1 MTKLGIATLA
11 LGLFIGAGRARAS
24 GLNISPVQL
33 WLSPDVSKSLITL
46 RNEGSE
52 EGRYQITAMLWDEDA
67 KAGMKL
73 SPTEDIVVF
82 PTILQLKPGETK
94 GLRVGPVVP
103 FGPIEKT
110 YRVFI
115 EEMPAPQKAET
126 RATVRVLTRIG
137 IPVFLAP
144 VKAFED
150 RRLSAIQVGKSGASV
165 DVENTGNVHFRID
178 TVRLEGFGEGGAKLF
193 EKQAQGWY
201 VLAAGHKRY
210 DLEIPRASC
219 GQVRKLIVS
228 VRTDGEQ
235 VFQEPLA
242 TPGGA
247 CGT

>member
-1 MTKLGIATLA
+1 VSKLGIATLA

-24 GLNISPVQL
+24 GLNVSPVQV
-33 WLSPDVSKSLITL
+33 WLTPDVSKSLITL
-46 RNEGSE
+46 RNEGPDE
-52 EGRYQITAMLWDEDA
+52 ARYQITAMLWDEDSRT
-67 KAGMKL
+67 GMKL
-73 SPTEDIVVF
+73 SPTEDVVVF
-82 PTILQLKPGETK
+82 PTLLQLKPGETK
-94 GLRVGPVVP
+94 GLRVGPAVP
-103 FGPIEKT
+103 FGPVEKT

-126 RATVRVLTRIG
+126 RATVRVLTRVG
-137 IPVFLAP
+137 IPVFFAP

-150 RRLSAIQVGKSGASV
+150 HRLSAIQLGKSSASV
-165 DVENTGNVHFRID
+165 EVENTGNVHFRVE

-193 EKQAQGWY
+193 EQQANGWY

-210 DLEIPRASC
+210 ELEIPRAAC
-219 GQVRKLIVS
+219 AQVRKLVVS
-228 VRTDGEQ
+228 VKTDDEH

>member
-1 MTKLGIATLA
+1 M
-11 LGLFIGAGRARAS
+11 
-24 GLNISPVQL
+24 N
-33 WLSPDVSKSLITL
+33 
-46 RNEGSE
+46 
-52 EGRYQITAMLWDEDA
+52 WDEDA

-73 SPTEDIVVF
+73 SPTEDVVVF
-82 PTILQLKPGETK
+82 PTLLQLKPGETK
-94 GLRVGPVVP
+94 SLRVGPAVP

-115 EEMPAPQKAET
+115 EEMPAPQKPQT

-150 RRLSAIQVGKSGASV
+150 RRLSAIEVGKTGASV
-165 DVENTGNVHFRID
+165 DVENTGNVHFRVE
-178 TVRLEGFGEGGAKLF
+178 TVRLEGFGDGGARLF

-201 VLAAGHKRY
+201 ILAAGHKRY
-210 DLEIPRASC
+210 DLEIPRNGCA
-219 GQVRKLIVS
+219 QVRKLVVS
-228 VRTDGEQ
+228 VKTDGEQ
-235 VFQEPLA
+235 VQQQALQ

>member
-1 MTKLGIATLA
+1 MSKLGIVTLA
-11 LGLFIGAGRARAS
+11 LGLLCGAGRARAS
-24 GLNISPVQL
+24 GLNVSPVQV
-33 WLSPDVSKSLITL
+33 WLTPDASKSLITL
-46 RNEGSE
+46 RNEGPD

-73 SPTEDIVVF
+73 SPTEDIIVF
-82 PTILQLKPGETK
+82 PTLLQLKAGETK
-94 GLRVGPVVP
+94 GLRVGPAVP
-103 FGPIEKT
+103 FGPVEKT

-115 EEMPAPQKAET
+115 EEMPAPPRPET

-144 VKAFED
+144 VKSFED
-150 RRLSAIQVGKSGASV
+150 RRVSAQVGKSSASI
-165 DVENTGNVHFRID
+165 DVENTGNVHFRVE

-219 GQVRKLIVS
+219 AQVRKLVFS
-228 VRTDGEQ
+228 VKTDGEQ
-235 VFQEPLA
+235 LIQEPLP